1 MRSKS
6 IRAKRPKRADQER
19 PFTIVGIDFLEND
32 VLSCEERMTYI
43 VLRSFLEDQNKTF
56 GTVQVPME
64 TIAAGASMSTN
75 RTKRA
80 IDKLIEHGYVKRLR
94 PGTGK
99 MNIYEITDYPEERK
113 LQEDAE

>member
-32 VLSCEERMTYI
+32 VLSCEERMIYI

-64 TIAAGASMSTN
+64 TIAAGASMSEN
-75 RTKRA
+75 RDRA
-80 IDKLIEHGYVKRLR
+80 WICKKAAPGNGKDEHLR
-94 PGTGK
+94 DNGLSGRKEAPGRCR
-99 MNIYEITDYPEERK
+99 ITVS
-113 LQEDAE
+113 L